1 MYGYLKDYLLIDHAC
16 RMSFFSRGSHG
27 RGNRGRGNWNRGP
40 RRPRFSIH
48 FDVDSEE
55 LGQLFH
61 ARFFNWI
68 GQGIVQ
74 PRPERPPFQ
83 APQAP
88 SIPVPPHVSLQP
100 EVPENDGWQEI
111 VHPTVSQHRG
121 WPNLSLPAPPPLNP
135 IVQAAPNHSPVQSSH
150 ASKRLKT
157 ESHHALDKGK
167 AIAAP
172 SSPSND
178 SDKSVSSRMHLRD
191 DCSHVINEIKPKGSA
206 QPKAN
211 SGKSRGDNS
220 NQGRVASQT
229 GKYGF

>member
-1 MYGYLKDYLLIDHAC
+1 MHAG
-16 RMSFFSRGSHG
+16 MSFFSRGSHG

-48 FDVDSEE
+48 FDVDSQE
-55 LGQLFH
+55 LGQLFQ

-68 GQGIVQ
+68 GQGMVQ

-88 SIPVPPHVSLQP
+88 GIPMPPHVSLQP

-121 WPNLSLPAPPPLNP
+121 WPNLSLPAPPPINP
-135 IVQAAPNHSPVQSSH
+135 IFQAAPVHSPVQSSH
-150 ASKRLKT
+150 ARKRLKT
-157 ESHHALDKGK
+157 EAHHALDKGK
-167 AIAAP
+167 STAAP
-172 SSPSND
+172 SSPSNG
-178 SDKSVSSRMHLRD
+178 SDKSMSSRMHLRD
-191 DCSHVINEIKPKGSA
+191 DCSHVINEIRPKGSV
-206 QPKAN
+206 QPKEN
-211 SGKSRGDNS
+211 SGKSKGDNN
-220 NQGRVASQT
+220 NQGKIASQS